1 MRLMSVDVKNQDK
14 PNIGQQVFLD
24 WTLDILIYVVV
35 INTFVQLVG
44 DFYISSF
51 TLSLFVAVLMKILLT
66 LIIRFEH
73 SAVGYFEH
81 HSNEKLHKLSV
92 PVALVILFL
101 SKFLIIEIIDFVFGD
116 KVDFHNFIA
125 LILML
130 ITMIATRKILEV
142 LYDKLD

>member
-1 MRLMSVDVKNQDK
+1 MTVDIKNDDK
-14 PNIGQQVFLD
+14 PNIGQQKFLD

-35 INTFVQLVG
+35 INTFVQLVS

-73 SAVGYFEH
+73 SAAGYFEN

-92 PVALVILFL
+92 PVALLILFS
-101 SKFLIIEIIDFVFGD
+101 SKFLIIEIIDIIFED
-116 KVDFHNFIA
+116 KVNFHNFIA
-125 LILML
+125 LLLML

-142 LYDKLD
+142 VYDKLD